1 MPYEKTLIDKLVL
14 GISSALGDVSTWD
27 KDNNA
32 AKFLEKIGITLNGD
46 FNITGTNFSSSVK
59 QFGDLLKTVE
69 NYEDKL
75 LNESLDVDAMYTLF
89 TTMATELA
97 KTISAIPTLYSN
109 IKDDITIIGIDGIPD
124 DFSDEFIKR
133 FIDYALV
140 NYCRNSYPA
149 IYGILLV
156 VGVIDK
162 TDDITKF
169 HFDRLLQIFKNPSNL
184 INDVYY
190 DNGDLRLEKIITNVI
205 SIALS
210 FNKSE

>member
-1 MPYEKTLIDKLVL
+1 MIILKMIGLIAID
-14 GISSALGDVSTWD
+14 D
-27 KDNNA
+27 
-32 AKFLEKIGITLNGD
+32 
-46 FNITGTNFSSSVK
+46 
-59 QFGDLLKTVE
+59 
-69 NYEDKL
+69 
-75 LNESLDVDAMYTLF
+75 DA
-89 TTMATELA
+89 
-97 KTISAIPTLYSN
+97 
-109 IKDDITIIGIDGIPD
+109 TII
-124 DFSDEFIKR
+124 SDEFAKR

-190 DNGDLRLEKIITNVI
+190 NNGDLRLEKIITNVI